1 MKGVACGEV
10 RGTIVL
16 LDALVLE
23 YPYYG
28 NLYNSQGNDPKA
40 ILERSMAEHQL
51 GFNLLALRGG
61 ESITSSLLEIS
72 RVQRQPCAKPLARSV
87 VRQFRLK
94 LWQGKN

>member
-28 NLYNSQGNDPKA
+28 NLYNSRGNDPKA
-40 ILERSMAEHQL
+40 ILERSMAESQL
-51 GFNLLALRGG
+51 GFNLLALREG
-61 ESITSSLLEIS
+61 ESITSSLLEIEAARCQATREECRAPVS
-72 RVQRQPCAKPLARSV
+72 PQALA
-87 VRQFRLK
+87 
-94 LWQGKN
+94 GKD

>member
-16 LDALVLE
+16 LDAPVLE

-28 NLYNSQGNDPKA
+28 NLYNSQGNDSKA
-40 ILERSMAEHQL
+40 IAERGMAEHQL
-51 GFNLLALRGG
+51 GFNLLALREG
-61 ESITSSLLEIS
+61 ESITSSLLEI
-72 RVQRQPCAKPLARSV
+72 QRCAKPLARSV

-94 LWQGKN
+94 FWQGKD